1 MANGDFGR
9 LEFLRRLGRLP
20 SQAQMVRQ
28 PEMGPVRVPPSIVRQ
43 PSTPALSPSMQ
54 RLADLN
60 AARYV
65 AGVPS
70 PYRMPSPAAQPAVAG
85 GAPAPAGPQLPPPP
99 RPTGLAA
106 LTPRD
111 RGALAASIA
120 GLQYA
125 GPQTQPTSFAQGLG
139 VMAQAGLEAFDVA
152 RQREAEAR
160 RAEQEGAY
168 QAANLALK
176 YAQLEAQQSPSRSS
190 AAQKLIEAGYIEG
203 SPEFQQAMRDYLTKP
218 TGTNINMAS
227 ETAFAKESVQYAFR
241 ALGDAD
247 KAIAQVRDLEPRLEQ
262 ITNILASGEVDTGRI
277 ASLTFPFRQIL
288 AESNM
293 LSSEEAEKQSSEELL
308 RSAIQYIIP
317 RMRVVGSGSTSD
329 KEMNAFAQAAPN
341 FANNTLGNQK
351 IASGMSQVIKY
362 QKERRNLMDQYMMDP
377 DLGNGT
383 LMGFNKWADE
393 KQGTIFK
400 TYTTDESFDEAVRSG
415 DLKVGDMYFNGQDY
429 LILEKEHTE
438 GIL

>member
-1 MANGDFGR
+1 MSNGDFGR

-20 SQAQMVRQ
+20 SQAQMVQQ
-28 PEMGPVRVPPSIVRQ
+28 PSMGPARVPPSIVRQ
-43 PSTPALSPSMQ
+43 PAAPTLSPSMQ

-70 PYRMPSPAAQPAVAG
+70 LYRMPSPAAQPAVAG
-85 GAPAPAGPQLPPPP
+85 GPQLPPPP
-99 RPTGLAA
+99 TQMARPAGLTPMDRAGLAA
-106 LTPRD
+106 
-111 RGALAASIA
+111 GIA

-139 VMAQAGLEAFDVA
+139 VMAQAGLEAYDVA
-152 RQREAEAR
+152 RQREAEAQ
-160 RAEQEGAY
+160 RAKREEAY

-176 YAQLEAQQSPSRSS
+176 YAQLEAQQAPSRSS
-190 AAQKLIEAGYIEG
+190 AAQKLIEAGYKENT
-203 SPEFQQAMRDYLTKP
+203 PEFQEAMRKYLEKP

-227 ETAFAKESVQYAFR
+227 ETEFAKQSVKYAFT

-329 KEMNAFAQAAPN
+329 REMNSFAQAAPN
-341 FANNTLGNQK
+341 FANSTLGNQK
-351 IASGMSQVIKY
+351 IASGMTQVIKY
-362 QKERRNLMDQYMMDP
+362 QKERRNLMDRYMMDP

-400 TYTTDESFDEAVRSG
+400 TYTTDASFDEAVRSG
-415 DLKVGDMYFNGQDY
+415 ELKIGDLYFNGQDY
-429 LILEKEHTE
+429 LILEKRHTE